1 MRGRNVVSDSIGKAV
16 ALAIGSLLMLI
27 FTVQAANEVW
37 RTKPFEQWTKADVKQ
52 ILYDS
57 PWVKRELVP
66 TEWISKAG
74 MEEAPSMSGGGVYS
88 TGTSAAS
95 IRQPI
100 GTPSGQAAFVVQW
113 ASSRT
118 LREALI
124 RQGEFDGQIKE
135 SEESQYLAGSKDLQI
150 TVQGPDMRPFEV
162 LTPGDLMS
170 NAVLRGKQS
179 GVKVTATN
187 IDLQQSGGY
196 LSAVVFTFPRK
207 TSDGMDVLSPNEKAI
222 QFSVKVKNLDLGATF
237 DPRKMVDIKG
247 PDF

>member
-1 MRGRNVVSDSIGKAV
+1 MPDRNAVSDSIGKAG
-16 ALAIGSLLMLI
+16 ALVIGSLLMLV

-37 RTKPFEQWTKADVKQ
+37 KTKPFEQWTKADVKQ

-88 TGTSAAS
+88 TGASAAN
-95 IRQPI
+95 IQQPT
-100 GTPSGQAAFVVQW
+100 GTPSGQAVFIVQW

-118 LREALI
+118 LREALV
-124 RQGEFDGQIKE
+124 RQGELDGQIKE
-135 SEESQYLAGSKDLQI
+135 SEASHYLEQGKDLQI
-150 TVQGPDMRPFEV
+150 TVQGADMRPFEV
-162 LTPGDLMS
+162 LSPGELMS
-170 NAVLRGKQS
+170 KAILRGKQS
-179 GVKVTATN
+179 GVEVTATN
-187 IDLQQSGGY
+187 IDRQQNGGY

-207 TSDGMDVLSPNEKAI
+207 TSDGKDVLSPNEKAI
-222 QFSVKVKNLDLGATF
+222 QFTVKVKNLDLGATF
-237 DPRKMVDIKG
+237 DPRKMVDAKG

>member
-1 MRGRNVVSDSIGKAV
+1 
-16 ALAIGSLLMLI
+16 MLI